1 MLNSNC
7 AKFRAQAPIFVDRH
21 LDIDTLMPT
30 VDPLILDTCSRLF
43 TEQCSPA
50 VVNAAEEGKWP
61 VELWTAIETAGLS
74 LAWVP
79 EKYGGVDGSLTDGFA
94 ISRAAAAHAAPVP
107 LAETLL
113 AGWLLAEAGLDCPI
127 GPMSVGTTV
136 LTLDSEQRL
145 SGSAKRIPFAA
156 KSEYL
161 AVLACTQRDS
171 LCAVLVPCSDLNI
184 SPHPN
189 LAGEMAA
196 DVTFTNSIPTAVIN
210 CRPDQS
216 ARLRQMGA
224 VMRSQQI
231 AGALAHVL
239 DQCIEYA
246 SDRQQFGRPIG
257 RFQAVQH
264 NLAMLAGEAAA
275 ASSAADAAVRA
286 MEQHGLDDPRTR
298 IAVASAKVRSGEA
311 AGTGAAIAHQVHG
324 AMGYTHEYSL
334 QHYTRRL
341 WSWRDDFGSESV
353 WAAQL
358 GNQVTAA
365 GHQSLWPMLSD
376 F

>member
-7 AKFRAQAPIFVDRH
+7 AKFLAQAPIFINRR

-50 VVNAAEEGKWP
+50 VVNAAEEGNWP
-61 VELWTAIETAGLS
+61 VELWTAIEAAGLS

-79 EKYGGVDGSLTDGFA
+79 EKYGGVDGSLADGFA

-113 AGWLLAEAGLDCPI
+113 AGWLLAEAGLDCPN
-127 GPMSVGTTV
+127 GPMSVSTTV
-136 LTLDSEQRL
+136 LTLDSEQQL
-145 SGSAKRIPFAA
+145 NGSAKRIPFAA
-156 KSEYL
+156 NSEHL
-161 AVLACTQRDS
+161 AVLAHSQQDS
-171 LCAVLVPCSDLNI
+171 VCAVLVPCSDLNI
-184 SPHPN
+184 NPRPN
-189 LAGEMAA
+189 LAGEIAA
-196 DVTFTNSIPTAVIN
+196 DVTFTKNMPTAAMN

-216 ARLRQMGA
+216 ARLSQMGA

-231 AGALAHVL
+231 AGALTHVL

-264 NLAMLAGEAAA
+264 NLAMLAGETAA
-275 ASSAADAAVRA
+275 ASAAADAAVRA
-286 MEQHGLDDPRTR
+286 IEQHGLDDPRAQ
-298 IAVASAKVRSGEA
+298 IAIASAKVRAGEA
-311 AGTGAAIAHQVHG
+311 AGAGAAIAHQVHG

-353 WAAQL
+353 WAVQL
-358 GNQVTAA
+358 GNQVAAA
-365 GHQSLWPMLSD
+365 GHQSLWPVLSD

>member
-1 MLNSNC
+1 VLNSNC
-7 AKFRAQAPIFVDRH
+7 AKFCAQAPIFVNHRFE
-21 LDIDTLMPT
+21 IDNLMPT

-50 VVNAAEEGKWP
+50 VVNAAEEGDWP
-61 VELWTAIETAGLS
+61 VELWTAIEAAGLS

-94 ISRAAAAHAAPVP
+94 ISRAAAAHAVPVP

-127 GPMSVGTTV
+127 GPMSVSTTV

-156 KSEYL
+156 KSKYL
-161 AVLACTQRDS
+161 AVLACTQRDN

-184 SPHPN
+184 NPHPN

-196 DVTFTNSIPTAVIN
+196 NVTFTNSIPIAVIN

-216 ARLRQMGA
+216 TRLSQMGA

-231 AGALAHVL
+231 AGGLAHVL
-239 DQCIEYA
+239 EQCIEYA
-246 SDRQQFGRPIG
+246 GDRQQFGRPIG
-257 RFQAVQH
+257 GFQAIQH

-311 AGTGAAIAHQVHG
+311 AGAGAAIAHQVHG

-353 WAAQL
+353 WAVQL
-358 GNQVTAA
+358 GNQVAAA
-365 GHQSLWPMLSD
+365 GHQSLWPVLSD

>member
-7 AKFRAQAPIFVDRH
+7 AKFLAQAPIFINRH

-50 VVNAAEEGKWP
+50 VVNAAEEGNWP
-61 VELWTAIETAGLS
+61 VELWTAIEAAGLS

-79 EKYGGVDGSLTDGFA
+79 EKYGGVDGSLADGFA
-94 ISRAAAAHAAPVP
+94 ISRAAATHAAPIP

-113 AGWLLAEAGLDCPI
+113 AGWLLAEAGLDCPS
-127 GPMSVGTTV
+127 GPMSVSTAV

-156 KSEYL
+156 NSEYL
-161 AVLACTQRDS
+161 AVLALSQRDS
-171 LCAVLVPCSDLNI
+171 VCTVLVPCSDLNI
-184 SPHPN
+184 NPHPN
-189 LAGEMAA
+189 LAGEIAA
-196 DVTFTNSIPTAVIN
+196 DVTFTNSMPIAAMN

-216 ARLRQMGA
+216 ARLSQMGA

-275 ASSAADAAVRA
+275 ASSAADAAIRA
-286 MEQHGLDDPRTR
+286 MEQYGLDDPRAQ

-311 AGTGAAIAHQVHG
+311 AGAGAAIAHQVHG

-353 WAAQL
+353 WAVQL
-358 GNQVTAA
+358 GNQVAAA

>member
-1 MLNSNC
+1 
-7 AKFRAQAPIFVDRH
+7 
-21 LDIDTLMPT
+21 MPT

-50 VVNAAEEGKWP
+50 VVNAAEDGDWP
-61 VELWTAIETAGLS
+61 VELWTAIEAAGLS

-79 EKYGGVDGSLTDGFA
+79 EKYGGVDGSLADGFT
-94 ISRAAAAHAAPVP
+94 ICRAAAAHAAPVP

-113 AGWLLAEAGLDCPI
+113 AGWLLAEAALNCPI
-127 GPMSVGTTV
+127 GPMSVSTTV

-161 AVLACTQRDS
+161 AVLASTQRDS
-171 LCAVLVPCSDLNI
+171 VCAVLVPCSDLNI
-184 SPHPN
+184 NPHPN

-196 DVTFTNSIPTAVIN
+196 DVTFTNSIPTTVSN

-264 NLAMLAGEAAA
+264 NLAILAGEAAA

-286 MEQHGLDDPRTR
+286 MEQHGLDDPRAQ
-298 IAVASAKVRSGEA
+298 IAIASAKVRAGEA
-311 AGTGAAIAHQVHG
+311 AGAGAAIAHQVHG

-353 WAAQL
+353 WAVQL
-358 GNQVTAA
+358 GNQVAAA
-365 GHQSLWPMLSD
+365 GHQSLWPLLSD

>member
-7 AKFRAQAPIFVDRH
+7 AKFLAQAPIFINRH

-50 VVNAAEEGKWP
+50 VVNAAEEGNWP
-61 VELWTAIETAGLS
+61 VALWTAIEAAGLS

-79 EKYGGVDGSLTDGFA
+79 EKYGGVDGSLADGFA
-94 ISRAAAAHAAPVP
+94 ISRAAATHAAPIP

-113 AGWLLAEAGLDCPI
+113 AGWLLAEAGLDCPS
-127 GPMSVGTTV
+127 GPMSVSTAV

-156 KSEYL
+156 NSEYL
-161 AVLACTQRDS
+161 AVLALSQRDS
-171 LCAVLVPCSDLNI
+171 VCTVLVPCSDLNI
-184 SPHPN
+184 NPHPN
-189 LAGEMAA
+189 LAGEIAA
-196 DVTFTNSIPTAVIN
+196 DVTFTNSMPIAAMN

-216 ARLRQMGA
+216 ARLSQMGA

-275 ASSAADAAVRA
+275 ASSAADAAIRA
-286 MEQHGLDDPRTR
+286 MEQYGLDDPRAQ

-311 AGTGAAIAHQVHG
+311 AGAGAAIAHQVHG

-353 WAAQL
+353 WAVQL
-358 GNQVTAA
+358 GNQVAAA

>member
-7 AKFRAQAPIFVDRH
+7 AKFCPQAPIFVYRY

-30 VDPLILDTCSRLF
+30 VDPLIIDTCSRLF

-50 VVNAAEEGKWP
+50 VVNAAEEGDWP
-61 VELWTAIETAGLS
+61 DELWTAIEAAGLS

-79 EKYGGVDGSLTDGFA
+79 EKYGGVEGSLADGFA
-94 ISRAAAAHAAPVP
+94 ITRAAAAHAAPVP

-113 AGWLLAEAGLDCPI
+113 AGWLLAEADLDCPI
-127 GPMSVGTTV
+127 GPMSISTTL

-145 SGSAKRIPFAA
+145 SGSAKRIPFGA
-156 KSEYL
+156 KSEHL
-161 AVLACTQRDS
+161 AVLARTQQDK
-171 LCAVLVPCSDLNI
+171 LNTVLVPCADLKINAQ
-184 SPHPN
+184 PN

-196 DVTFTNSIPTAVIN
+196 DVTFTNSLPSAVIN
-210 CRPDQS
+210 CRRDQS
-216 ARLRQMGA
+216 SRLRQMGA

-239 DQCIEYA
+239 DQCIEY
-246 SDRQQFGRPIG
+246 SSNRQQFGRPIG

-286 MEQHGLDDPRTR
+286 MERYGLDDPRVQV
-298 IAVASAKVRSGEA
+298 AVASAKVRSGEA

-334 QHYTRRL
+334 QHFTRRL
-341 WSWRDDFGSESV
+341 WSWRDDFGSESM
-353 WAAQL
+353 WAIQL

-365 GHQSLWPMLSD
+365 GYQSLWPVLSD
-376 F
+376 I

>member
-7 AKFRAQAPIFVDRH
+7 AKFLAQAPIFINRH

-50 VVNAAEEGKWP
+50 VVNAAEEGTWP
-61 VELWTAIETAGLS
+61 VELWTAIEAAGLS

-79 EKYGGVDGSLTDGFA
+79 EKYGGVDGSLADGFA
-94 ISRAAAAHAAPVP
+94 ISRAAATHAAPIP

-113 AGWLLAEAGLDCPI
+113 AGWLLAEAGLDCPS
-127 GPMSVGTTV
+127 GPMSVSTAV

-156 KSEYL
+156 NSEYL
-161 AVLACTQRDS
+161 AVLALSQRDS
-171 LCAVLVPCSDLNI
+171 VCTVLVPCSDLNI
-184 SPHPN
+184 NPHPN
-189 LAGEMAA
+189 LAGEIAA
-196 DVTFTNSIPTAVIN
+196 DVTFTNSMPIAAMN

-216 ARLRQMGA
+216 ARLSQMGA

-275 ASSAADAAVRA
+275 ASSAADAAIRA
-286 MEQHGLDDPRTR
+286 MEQYGLDDPRAQ
-298 IAVASAKVRSGEA
+298 IAIASAKVRSGEA
-311 AGTGAAIAHQVHG
+311 AGAGAAIAHQVHG

-353 WAAQL
+353 WAVQL
-358 GNQVTAA
+358 GNQVAAA

>member
-1 MLNSNC
+1 VLNSNC

-30 VDPLILDTCSRLF
+30 VDPLILDTFSRLF

-79 EKYGGVDGSLTDGFA
+79 EKHGGADGSLADGFA
-94 ISRAAAAHAAPVP
+94 ISRVAAAHAVPVP

-113 AGWLLAEAGLDCPI
+113 AGWLLAEAGLNCPI
-127 GPMSVGTTV
+127 GPMSVSTTV

-156 KSEYL
+156 KSEHL
-161 AVLACTQRDS
+161 AVLASTQRDS
-171 LCAVLVPCSDLNI
+171 VCVVLVPCSDLNI
-184 SPHPN
+184 NPHPN

-196 DVTFTNSIPTAVIN
+196 DVSFTNSIPTTVIN

-264 NLAMLAGEAAA
+264 NLAILAGEAAA

-286 MEQHGLDDPRTR
+286 MEQHGLDDPRAQ
-298 IAVASAKVRSGEA
+298 IAIASAKVRAGEA
-311 AGTGAAIAHQVHG
+311 AGAGAAIAHQVHG

-353 WAAQL
+353 WAVQL
-358 GNQVTAA
+358 GNQVAAA
-365 GHQSLWPMLSD
+365 GHQSLWPLLSD

>member
-7 AKFRAQAPIFVDRH
+7 AKFLAQAPIFIDRC

-50 VVNAAEEGKWP
+50 VVNAAEEGNWP
-61 VELWTAIETAGLS
+61 VALWTAIEAAGLS

-79 EKYGGVDGSLTDGFA
+79 EKYGGVDGSLADGFA
-94 ISRAAAAHAAPVP
+94 ISRAAATHAAPIP

-113 AGWLLAEAGLDCPI
+113 AGWLLAEAGLDCPS
-127 GPMSVGTTV
+127 GPMSVSTAV

-156 KSEYL
+156 NSEYL
-161 AVLACTQRDS
+161 AVLALSQRDS
-171 LCAVLVPCSDLNI
+171 VCTVLVPCSDLNI
-184 SPHPN
+184 NPHPN
-189 LAGEMAA
+189 LAGEIAA
-196 DVTFTNSIPTAVIN
+196 DVTFTNSMPIAAMN

-216 ARLRQMGA
+216 ARLSQMGA

-275 ASSAADAAVRA
+275 ASSAADAAIRA
-286 MEQHGLDDPRTR
+286 MEQYGLDDPRAQ

-311 AGTGAAIAHQVHG
+311 AGAGAAIAHQVHG

-353 WAAQL
+353 WAVQL
-358 GNQVTAA
+358 GNQVAAA